1 MKIRNHSVFKKNYK
15 KRIAPKPDLVKKF
28 RERVRLFLEDRSH
41 ELLRDHAL
49 IGKKLTLRA
58 FSIAGDIRVI
68 YKFEGKSK
76 VLFLDI
82 GSHNQ
87 VY

>member
-1 MKIRNHSVFKKNYK
+1 MKIRNHSVFKKNFK
-15 KRIAPKPDLVKKF
+15 KRIAPKPNLVRKF
-28 RERVRLFLEDRSH
+28 RERVELFLKDRKSPI
-41 ELLRDHAL
+41 LCDHAL

-58 FSIAGDIRVI
+58 FSIAGDIRIV
-68 YKFEGKSK
+68 YKQEKQNLI
-76 VLFLDI
+76 VFLDI